1 MVREDFFQYNKKS
14 CSVKIKERCSM
25 DIKETLAR
33 QLPLYARVLLEKG
46 ICLQPGQI
54 LVINAPV
61 EASRFAVLLTEEAYK
76 AGAGQVVFNWYCNA
90 AARLRYQYE
99 TQDKFETVP
108 AWRSEFNLYYYRK
121 GAAFLSLISADPY
134 AMQGIDRKKIMAW
147 QKAFHRAVKEYSDG
161 MMASRTNWLVTA
173 VPSAVWARLLYPDL
187 PEQEGQ
193 DRLWIQLLDAARCL
207 GEDPLRDWD
216 RHLAELKKRREWLTA
231 RQFTALEYKNS
242 LGTRLTVGL
251 PEHHIWQGGAESTT
265 RGFLFNANIPTEE
278 VYSAPQADRVD
289 GVVCSTRP
297 LVYNGNLIENFRL
310 TFKDGKVVEASAEK
324 GEDVL
329 KDLLKMDAGACRL
342 GEVALIPYHSPIS
355 RMDRIFYETLLDENA
370 SCHLALGEA
379 YPTCVENGADLSE
392 KELAEAGLNASMV
405 HVDFMVGSPDL
416 DITGIRKDGTKV
428 PVFAGGDWAE

>member
-1 MVREDFFQYNKKS
+1 
-14 CSVKIKERCSM
+14 M

-161 MMASRTNWLVTA
+161 MMASRTNWLVAA

-207 GEDPLRDWD
+207 GEDPLRDWE
-216 RHLAELKKRREWLTA
+216 RQPWNIKTA
-231 RQFTALEYKNS
+231 
-242 LGTRLTVGL
+242 
-251 PEHHIWQGGAESTT
+251 W
-265 RGFLFNANIPTEE
+265 
-278 VYSAPQADRVD
+278 APV
-289 GVVCSTRP
+289 
-297 LVYNGNLIENFRL
+297 
-310 TFKDGKVVEASAEK
+310 
-324 GEDVL
+324 
-329 KDLLKMDAGACRL
+329 
-342 GEVALIPYHSPIS
+342 
-355 RMDRIFYETLLDENA
+355 
-370 SCHLALGEA
+370 
-379 YPTCVENGADLSE
+379 
-392 KELAEAGLNASMV
+392 
-405 HVDFMVGSPDL
+405 
-416 DITGIRKDGTKV
+416 
-428 PVFAGGDWAE
+428 